1 MIISTPT
8 AISSVSSIL
17 EILMDRS
24 KKQSKQIAYV
34 FLSNGETESSV
45 LTYQELDQQARS
57 IAAELQ
63 SMELK
68 GERALLL
75 YSSELEFISA
85 FFGCLYA
92 GVIAVPLYPPRRN
105 QKLSRLQAI
114 TKDAQAK
121 VALTSTPLLISIEE
135 KLAKE
140 AELANLTCIA
150 TDNLNNGLAD
160 QCEETNLALDDLA
173 FLQYTSGSTGIP
185 KGVMISHGNLLHNQH
200 LIAKGFGH
208 TEDTIGVNWLPLFH
222 DMGLIGNILQAVYVG
237 RPCIIMPPEAFVQK
251 PIRWLKAI
259 SDYKATISG
268 GPNFAYELCAAKIT
282 PQEQETLD
290 LSSWEVAFTGAEPVR
305 ASTLEKFSST
315 FASCG
320 FRKEAFYPC
329 YGMAEST
336 LFISGGIKTESPVVH
351 SIKKEA
357 LQENCVVKVEPESIE
372 AQSVTSCG
380 KAWSDGKIL
389 IVSPNSQTQCHQGQ
403 VGEIWVSS
411 PSVAQGYWNRT
422 EETEKTFR
430 AYLADSKEGPFLRTG
445 DLGFL
450 DNGELFIT
458 GRSKDVIII
467 RGRNHYPQDIEQTVE
482 KCHEA
487 LRLGAGAAFSI
498 TIADEEKLVIVQEVE
513 RTYLRN
519 LDANPIFESICRA
532 ISEEYEIQVYAIAL
546 IKTAS
551 IPKTSSGKI
560 QRYSCR
566 EHFLAGTLDVAADW
580 SLNPKNKSDFLKLEQ
595 DIESLNKKLRLHPQK
610 SSSSN
615 IFDRQSKV
623 QKDNISLEMIQS
635 WFMSQLGRHLNLES
649 EKIDLN
655 KSFNDY
661 GFDSLQS
668 MNLIGELENFLGCQ
682 INPSLIWECETIQ
695 KFTRYLT
702 GDERGSFTTSL
713 AQMGVDLKAEVNL
726 DPSISVENMLKI
738 TLTDSSNIFLTG
750 STGFLGAFLLSELL
764 KQTHSKIYCLVR
776 SLNVNSAQNKIQESL
791 ALYGLWQTQFIGR
804 IIPVVG
810 DLSEPLL
817 GLSQEQF
824 EKLASEIDVIYHSGA
839 LLNYVYPYERL
850 KQINVSGT
858 QEILRFASTKKIKQ
872 VNYMSSIAV
881 FESDLYRHKIITES
895 DELMDVGKMYL
906 GYSQS
911 KWVAEK
917 LVLLAR
923 ERGLP
928 VIIYRLPFISGH
940 SLTGVWNTDDIICR
954 MIKGCITMK
963 KIPNLDYVLNMA
975 PVDYIVQSILL
986 LSKKEDAL
994 GRIFHL
1000 INPDPMHL
1008 DSIQEQM
1015 NSIGYKLDRLSF
1027 QDWLNNLQQNSESNV
1042 LYPLLPFFMKQ
1053 YLPEKLTIL
1062 ELYQEQWKPNVTCQ
1076 ETMRILADSSIYC
1089 PSINDNLLNKYFA
1102 HFIRTGFLNYPD
1114 YPTKRSVITQ

>member
-1 MIISTPT
+1 MKLIDISPT
-8 AISSVSSIL
+8 NQVSIVKIL
-17 EILMDRS
+17 LKRCETE
-24 KKQSKQIAYV
+24 SKQTAYI
-34 FLSNGETESSV
+34 FLPNGETESST
-45 LTYQELDQQARS
+45 LTYKELDLQART
-57 IAAELQ
+57 IAAQLQ
-63 SMELK
+63 LIGLK

-75 YSSELEFISA
+75 YSSGLEFISA

-92 GVIAVPLYPPRRN
+92 GVVAVPLYPPRRN
-105 QKLSRLQAI
+105 QKLSRLQAVA
-114 TKDAQAK
+114 KDAQAK
-121 VALTSTPLLISIEE
+121 VALTSSSLLIGIQE
-135 KLAKE
+135 KLARE
-140 AELANLTCIA
+140 VELTKLPCLA
-150 TDNLNNGLAD
+150 TDNLDNGLAD
-160 QCEETNLALDDLA
+160 QWEEINLASDDLA
-173 FLQYTSGSTGIP
+173 FLQYTSGSTGMP
-185 KGVMISHGNLLHNQH
+185 KGVMVSHQNLLHNSRV
-200 LIAKGFGH
+200 ISMAFGH
-208 TEDTIGVNWLPLFH
+208 TTESIGVGWLPLFH
-222 DMGLIGNILQAVYVG
+222 DMGLIGNVLQPVYLG
-237 RPCIIMPPEAFVQK
+237 FPCVIMPPEAFIQK
-251 PIRWLKAI
+251 PIRLLQAI
-259 SDYKATISG
+259 SRYKATTSG
-268 GPNFAYELCAAKIT
+268 GPNFAYELCASKIT
-282 PQEQETLD
+282 PQERESLD
-290 LSSWEVAFTGAEPVR
+290 LSSWDVAFTGAEPVR
-305 ASTLEKFSST
+305 ATTIEKFTSV
-315 FASCG
+315 FADCG

-336 LFISGGIKTESPVVH
+336 LFISGGIKTESPVVY
-351 SIKKEA
+351 SIKKDA

-372 AQSVTSCG
+372 AQSVTGCG

-389 IVSPNSQTQCHQGQ
+389 IVSPKSQTQCHQGQ

-458 GRSKDVIII
+458 GRSKDLIII

-487 LRLGAGAAFSI
+487 LRLGAGAAFSV
-498 TIADEEKLVIVQEVE
+498 TIAEEEKLVIVQEVE

-519 LDANPIFESICRA
+519 LNANPIFESICRA
-532 ISEEYEIQVYAIAL
+532 VSEEYDIQVYAIAL

-595 DIESLNKKLRLHPQK
+595 DIETLKKELRFHSQK
-610 SSSSN
+610 SSSPSKT
-615 IFDRQSKV
+615 FDRQSKV
-623 QKDNISLEMIQS
+623 KKTVLSLEAIQS
-635 WFMSQLGRHLNLES
+635 WLTFQLGRYLNLES
-649 EKIDLN
+649 KQIDLN

-668 MNLIGELENFLGCQ
+668 MNLLGELENFLGCP

-695 KFTRYLT
+695 KFSQYLT
-702 GDERGSFTTSL
+702 GDEPNSFTSSSV
-713 AQMGVDLKAEVNL
+713 QMGVDLKAEVDL

-776 SLNVNSAQNKIQESL
+776 SLNINSAQNKIQESL

-824 EKLASEIDVIYHSGA
+824 EKLASEIDVVYHSGA

-895 DELMDVGKMYL
+895 DKLMDVGKMYL

-923 ERGLP
+923 ERGIP

-994 GRIFHL
+994 GQIFHL
-1000 INPDPMHL
+1000 INPEPIHL
-1008 DSIQEQM
+1008 DSIKEQM
-1015 NSIGYKLDRLSF
+1015 NGIGYKIERVSF
-1027 QDWLNNLQQNSESNV
+1027 QDWLHNLQQNPESNV

-1076 ETMRILADSSIYC
+1076 ETIRILADSSIHC
-1089 PSINDNLLNKYFA
+1089 PSINDNLLNNYFS
-1102 HFIRTGFLNYPD
+1102 HFIRTGFLHHPD
-1114 YPTKRSVITQ
+1114 APTEGTVITQ